1 MKSLAE
7 WLAEHPGRYVVIRG
21 FDLYSLLPDGRKAV
35 ASVEMQSDLLSS
47 PEIEAGSRL
56 VQEAELAIGN
66 LLSRS
71 GVR

>member
-7 WLAEHPGRYVVIRG
+7 WPEEHP
-21 FDLYSLLPDGRKAV
+21 GRKAV

-47 PEIEAGSRL
+47 PEIDAGSRL

-71 GVR
+71 AVR